1 MIITRDDIRRYRAVT
16 AAQGKILD
24 KMLLSQPPA
33 LALEPMV
40 WADRDE
46 TKEYLGQTTDLSDV
60 RIENEN
66 GVTVGELHRKLGELF
81 DQYQD
86 VPAIKLTTVWWSG
99 FAYGSPDREDPTT
112 GLLCFFLVSSASTRL
127 PVPTRTQGVL

>member
-86 VPAIKLTTVWWSG
+86 VPAIKLTTV
-99 FAYGSPDREDPTT
+99 
-112 GLLCFFLVSSASTRL
+112 
-127 PVPTRTQGVL
+127 